1 MLFLIVIA
9 IAAFF
14 ALAAVHGAD
23 SRPYDSRARRWL

>member
-9 IAAFF
+9 VAAFF
-14 ALAAVHGAD
+14 ALAGVYGAD